1 MRSLYWAG
9 CWAPVGILN
18 RCGRSSIG
26 IAAFTNFAKI
36 GWCTLLVA
44 LLAGYSTAS
53 GFGHLLA
60 LLSGYVTALLPFN
73 LVADIL
79 GHLLTNFSWHLVTLF
94 SWHLVALL
102 EQMDNIECL
111 NSKKFQQNG
120 LKANFKWQSMQIKNT
135 LISNSYL
142 IWQNFQGYH
151 CYRALPFL
159 YGGSLDLF
167 RLNSAIQNSKQWL
180 LSRSTFKFSFELFK
194 WKKFAERIVILRKFR
209 IQIKYFHFLHLSCNL
224 SWNIPTLFSGD
235 LNRIY
240 L

>member
-26 IAAFTNFAKI
+26 VAAFTNFAKI

-102 EQMDNIECL
+102 KQIDNIECL
-111 NSKKFQQNG
+111 NSKKFQQNE
-120 LKANFKWQSMQIKNT
+120 LKENFKWPLMQIIKNKHC
-135 LISNSYL
+135 YL
-142 IWQNFQGYH
+142 IHTWSDKTFKGTIVN
-151 CYRALPFL
+151 RALPSL
-159 YGGSLDLF
+159 YGGPLDLF
-167 RLNSAIQNSKQWL
+167 RLNSAIQNSQQWL
-180 LSRSTFKFSFELFK
+180 LNRSHLALNFFNEKNLQKGLLFYESSGFKLNIFILFTS
-194 WKKFAERIVILRKFR
+194 LGTCLGTS
-209 IQIKYFHFLHLSCNL
+209 LHCSLG
-224 SWNIPTLFSGD
+224 T
-235 LNRIY
+235 
-240 L
+240 